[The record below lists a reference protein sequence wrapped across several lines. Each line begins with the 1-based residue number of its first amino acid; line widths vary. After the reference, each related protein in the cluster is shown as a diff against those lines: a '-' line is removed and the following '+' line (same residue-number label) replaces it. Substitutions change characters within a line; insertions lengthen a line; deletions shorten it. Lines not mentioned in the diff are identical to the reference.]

1 MTIAKTIPSSNG
13 TPQPSSQQYSTAW
26 ILLLAL
32 LTSLGP
38 LSIDMYLP
46 ALPVMAN
53 AFGVPTQMV
62 ANSLPAYFLG
72 LALGQ
77 LIYGPLSDRIGRKP
91 PLYFGLALFSVASVL
106 CVFAQNE
113 WSLIAARIL
122 QALGGCVGVVI
133 ARAAIRDRLDLQ
145 TSAQAFSS
153 MMIVM
158 TIAPIIAPTLAA
170 WVLQW
175 MNWQAIFAV
184 LACVG
189 MICLICVHFFFQETL
204 AKQHRLNLNFQQVLT
219 LYGSI
224 LKDSNFRMP
233 MLAGCLTGGALFCYI
248 SGSSAV
254 MMDQYGLSE
263 TAFAYLFGANAV
275 GIMLFSTINKKIS
288 GKLGVLQRL
297 KLGSTIQLTGAL
309 LLVIA
314 GSLPQA
320 DLTWVMLGLFLAVS
334 GIGFTGPNAMALAMA
349 GQGARAGTASAVMG
363 SVQFFCGLIGGVLL
377 NFMLWS
383 ALLNMAL
390 LMLLFIGAGLLAT
403 FKIKPDL
410 D

>member
-158 TIAPIIAPTLAA
+158 TIAPIIAPTLGA

-204 AKQHRLNLNFQQVLT
+204 AKQHRLKLNFQQVLT
-219 LYGSI
+219 LYSSI

-297 KLGSTIQLTGAL
+297 KLGSTIQVTGAL

-390 LMLLFIGAGLLAT
+390 LMLLFIGAGMLAT